1 MALSPFFVASTVE
14 FDTMPVGSMVAEQWR
29 LGYEVRHSVAY
40 VGATLKTV
48 QCAKA
53 VVFVYVY
60 YVKLHHNSIPITTF
74 EPGSKYITL
83 TEN

>member
-1 MALSPFFVASTVE
+1 MALSLFFVASTVE
-14 FDTMPVGSMVAEQWR
+14 FDTMPVSSMVAERWR
-29 LGYEVRHSVAY
+29 LTYEVRHSVAF
-40 VGATLKTV
+40 VDATLKTV

-53 VVFVYVY
+53 AVYVY
-60 YVKLHHNSIPITTF
+60 YVKLHHKSSPITTF